1 MSFTKDRE
9 IRQRGQ
15 SRAELG
21 VNLNTEESINNINRL
36 AENAVKN
43 LDGAN
48 QSMDWMY
55 KEFGIG
61 DDYNKPSLDMT
72 KVLSEADK
80 VQVQKNENAP
90 APAAAEKK
98 SSIKQRAAM
107 FEPKNSQP
115 QGPSIG

>member
-1 MSFTKDRE
+1 
-9 IRQRGQ
+9 
-15 SRAELG
+15 
-21 VNLNTEESINNINRL
+21 
-36 AENAVKN
+36 
-43 LDGAN
+43 
-48 QSMDWMY
+48 
-55 KEFGIG
+55 
-61 DDYNKPSLDMT
+61 MT

-115 QGPSIG
+115 QGPSIGWSEIPIKNLKNKAVSV